1 MSARLILIRHGE
13 TDWSS
18 RKRYCGF
25 TDVDLNERGR
35 TQAIELSKRLK
46 GEDVHKVYSSD
57 LKRALRFAGIV
68 FNGMSIES
76 MQELREMR
84 FGVFEGSTYEELMQK
99 HPEVYAKW
107 LNNPFEVDIPEGEEW
122 KGFEERVRSALDKI
136 ISLNKGRTVAVV
148 THAGPI
154 KVIMGREMQP
164 ALASFNIMDFDNG
177 GYPNG

>member
-1 MSARLILIRHGE
+1 MSTRLILIRHGE
-13 TDWSS
+13 TDWSAQ
-18 RKRYCGF
+18 KRYCGVA
-25 TDVDLNERGR
+25 DVDLNERGR
-35 TQAIELSKRLK
+35 TQAIGLSKRLK

-68 FNGMSIES
+68 FNGISIERI
-76 MQELREMR
+76 QELREMR
-84 FGVFEGSTYEELMQK
+84 FGVFEGLTYEELMQK

-122 KGFEERVRSALDKI
+122 KGFEGRVKSALDRI

-154 KVIMGREMQP
+154 KVIMGWEIQP
-164 ALASFNIMDFDNG
+164 ALASFKIMDFDNG
-177 GYPNG
+177 GYLNG